1 MREVTSGGIGAAEL
15 ASAAWLREVAPTNA
29 ALLARLRLEI
39 DAGEAEAV
47 ALAVER
53 QTLLLVDDQQ
63 GRRLATEL
71 GVRFTGTVGLL
82 LDAKADGL
90 ISSVGDLLDALVSS
104 GVYLGAALIA
114 RARRMAGEL

>member
-1 MREVTSGGIGAAEL
+1 
-15 ASAAWLREVAPTNA
+15 
-29 ALLARLRLEI
+29 LEI

-71 GVRFTGTVGLL
+71 GVRYTGTVGLL
-82 LDAKADGL
+82 LDAKSAGL
-90 ISSVGDLLDALVSS
+90 IPSVGDLLSDLVAN
-104 GVYLGAALIA
+104 GLYLGAGLIA
-114 RARRMAGEL
+114 RARRLAGEL